1 MDQSTHL
8 SRQIS
13 WRVSLALTHRAHA
26 RIYAYHQFVP
36 HSINL
41 CLIVGTRQLYFNH
54 QLFGALLI
62 LELFYTVLRSG
73 LHEDQSRLILDS
85 YIAADHC

>member
-1 MDQSTHL
+1 MDQSAHL

-36 HSINL
+36 HSINP
-41 CLIVGTRQLYFNH
+41 CLIVGTRQLYFN
-54 QLFGALLI
+54 QLFGVLLI
-62 LELFYTVLRSG
+62 LEFFLYSVKVRV
-73 LHEDQSRLILDS
+73 
-85 YIAADHC
+85 A